1 MENVI
6 ETQGLIESILK
17 SIPKVEIVRI
27 SVDER
32 PPVVPD
38 LLFLVTK
45 SDKTIMIG
53 VECKPLSL
61 GEPRYVR
68 SAIQQLKE
76 PKNIQL
82 AVQQL
87 KKFIKLAGQDISVYG
102 VVAAPCI
109 SEESS
114 SICRENGMGY
124 IDLAGN
130 CFLNFDGIYIERKGF
145 QNGETKKR
153 PLKSIFSPRAGRILR
168 VMLSDP
174 KKSWKM
180 QELSNE
186 AKVSLGLAF
195 KVKEKLLDMEY
206 GKEEK
211 SGVSVARPEELLEKW
226 SEYYSFRKNKAY
238 DYFTLED
245 IRDVELKISKYCKEK
260 QISYALALFSG
271 LALVAPFARYTR
283 GFVYVKDRE
292 RIQEIADAVGLKKVD
307 SGPNFTILEPY
318 DEGVFYGA
326 REINDITVSSDIQLY
341 LDLIGYKGRGEES
354 AKFLFEQRIKNK
366 W

>member
-1 MENVI
+1 MDSLTGVQEKFETILRNVPDINIERVFSGEYPANRRPDLVFSVSERGKLIKVVI
-6 ETQGLIESILK
+6 EYK
-17 SIPKVEIVRI
+17 S
-27 SVDER
+27 
-32 PPVVPD
+32 
-38 LLFLVTK
+38 T
-45 SDKTIMIG
+45 
-53 VECKPLSL
+53 

-68 SAIQQLKE
+68 SAIQQLRDFAE
-76 PKNIQL
+76 QN
-82 AVQQL
+82 A
-87 KKFIKLAGQDISVYG
+87 YG
-102 VVAAPCI
+102 IVAAPYI

-114 SICRENGMGY
+114 SICRQNGVGY

-145 QNGETKKR
+145 QNGKAKKR
-153 PLKSIFSPRAGRILR
+153 PLKSVFSPRAGRILR

-174 KKSWKM
+174 KRNWKM

-206 GKEEK
+206 AKEEK

-226 SEYYSFRKNKAY
+226 SEYYSYRKNKAY

-245 IRDVELKISKYCKEK
+245 IRDAEQNISKYCAEK
-260 QISYALALFSG
+260 QIPYALTLFSG

-292 RIQEIADAVGLKKVD
+292 RIQEIADTVRLKKVD

-354 AKFLFEQRIKNK
+354 AKFLFEQRIKSK